1 MAKNCEKVKSN
12 VSQSRCYAFAA
23 ISTVKECGDEVG
35 VPPEK
40 PVRLTECNQTISNGH
55 VAQGVKRFEMKSSD
69 LPTDTLSVKDED
81 EKGLNSISSQ
91 SSTVSRGYGNS
102 SDAYETCSS
111 DQYSSLSSGMG
122 DTVGSDIT
130 RAFSSVSHQSTIGTQ
145 YLGVNKIY
153 NTDKLDSTFPDDP
166 GNRSDFSASDDGE
179 SDSSGISKGSPR
191 FVRSFNRRLRT
202 RDNRGRNF
210 QRINAIRVR
219 ARPRQEGVREE
230 VLMGMTTSEQNNN
243 ENMMLNGS
251 LEEIPRAIQNRSPS
265 FSEASS
271 GDRFDSDTFEMCSP
285 GSDDVFW
292 GSDKNLKLSLDQSI
306 GINVGG
312 LTSNPEI
319 DGIHREIYEKGFPS
333 LDAVCERTSP
343 SLIRRESTDNGLLPF
358 KVSEE
363 GSKIKENSSGL
374 SLLSRLSKS
383 VNIKR
388 KYGKV
393 SNKTSSEKVLTD
405 PDLRCKDNLEKIMEC
420 VQERVYDPKYLGVRS
435 QSLTPAL
442 DIGSRE
448 TDNESVDS
456 EDCCLNVTQLGQRSH
471 SLTPTFERFNDD
483 DDDTDKDLHKN
494 VIISEVKSQL
504 LKPVRPVPPPRSKK
518 PQIHSLDYGLGNSE
532 RDPHSSNESLN
543 TQVKGSGRSQEEM
556 LLNQS
561 SDYGR
566 LRSVSNTFC
575 NLWPQLFSNSSSNST
590 TNSKVQEKDQ
600 DMNKKDIARPD
611 LQVNDNSKK
620 TLEERHSDNPRRCKE
635 ATSMNQFHAVDSMQK
650 EKEPVEKVSS
660 NKLKVTERR
669 TLPVKPQ
676 GSSRRTLPPKPQLPA
691 RSSSYAPQPPSAS
704 SKPTKQPQVPV
715 RSSSYKPSFLGNQ
728 SSAKSE
734 LPNYGSIPQTM
745 HFPGYATEESSTSP
759 ASCSSP
765 ISARKGVAEFSKETV
780 SQKKGKLFSSFS
792 FHPELSNK
800 KMDTERNLPKD
811 KKCLKERKSD
821 GDKKVINAK
830 AFGNQSKI
838 RRTGAVKK
846 SDEQRFHSQD
856 ENISPGST
864 KRMLLKDQNDNRRS
878 PEMQGRHLGPGLS
891 LDGGFNTGAI
901 PKSSYLNKTFHI
913 LNREVEA
920 RRTNSDPKIQ
930 EHNKSE
936 RESEHGPDRNSD
948 KLSRS
953 PSRKRLD
960 RSVSVPFWTKL
971 YMATGSN
978 GQPPVTV
985 ISEVAERTIIEETT
999 EPFNQK
1005 LLTAVS
1011 KDEVVKQKLTHTTSS
1026 PSNTGGSTSP
1036 LARKVSHKRTRSHDV
1051 TKTFKEDFVSLPPE
1065 RSASHDNLAKL
1076 KDNEGMDMPVLA
1088 VEFASP
1094 DSPPQM
1100 EFKSLRFANDGDSH
1114 NYKSSQKHKS
1124 CNNIIDMN
1132 GDVLE
1137 PMSPKFA
1144 RAFKDS
1150 RLKSASAFC
1159 LTSGHAKKISAA
1171 AAMKRDGGG
1180 EDSCPSGEST
1190 PPWPSPG
1197 LADGDRR
1204 NLRSS
1209 QQLYTSPYEL
1219 TTHARDKPYFQR
1231 LIGMFH
1237 IQVSDSKMD
1246 SLVQQLDLYSRQ
1258 GIPKQP
1264 HLLACQTY
1272 QIDQDVVVEDSWR
1285 VLVEGH
1291 EQLDDRQEQQ
1301 QSAIWEL
1308 VETEATYIHM
1318 LKVITDLFLSCL
1330 CNLQNESLL
1339 CEIDTDKLF
1348 SNIQEI
1354 YNANLTFWREHIC
1367 RMLEVARS
1375 TRQPLDASLL
1385 ADGFYKSD
1393 ELFHPYTRYCL
1404 DQSHCQLY
1412 CKEKDH
1418 DNEYFKMYLAWCET
1432 QKECN
1437 RLRLV
1442 DILVQPMQRLTKYSL
1457 LLKAIHKK
1465 TNSEDHKIILQDM
1478 ITHVENFV
1486 SNVNSALRHKHEQER
1501 LRDIAKRIEAY
1512 EAVEARDDELEKV
1525 VKNYSDLSLTQPMP
1539 GCPEHLPRH
1548 ILHHGDLRLRDP
1560 HSSKMD
1566 VHVFLFTDLLLITKV
1581 TQRKAEK
1588 VKIIRPP
1595 YHVERLIIVD
1605 LKDTNS
1611 IGLVSINEW
1620 NVAVAAFTL
1629 QCPDQRT
1636 HRTWHDAL
1644 KRAKEQYKEAQQ
1656 ARDVMIYDDI
1666 TCVGHLAPRSPRP
1679 GSSRA
1684 SRVSSLAHSHSGS
1697 IDLNEHSP
1705 ASTHHP
1711 PSFDMSEI
1719 RASSASS
1726 DDSIAPTEGEIQ
1738 RSKSLESGAYT
1749 STSPRPER
1757 RPAFPK
1763 TPNTLS
1769 VIPPYSA
1776 GQSLP
1781 NLTVES
1787 AHSLRVPNNLSN
1799 NPKALSACNRG
1810 VSYPPPSPRTL
1821 RRSAPVPQSRNPPL
1835 IKTRHV
1841 TSMVGSPQEIE
1852 QADQDESL
1860 RSGGPRRIS
1869 RTDRMDNRRYHTA
1882 GAIDDIKKQDTKD
1895 ATIHK
1900 RLSWNYGQGPPPS
1913 RDLGNDQG
1921 KLGRHKHAVKSISC
1935 ESMHSSSGVS
1945 STSSLHRSM
1954 GSEVETL
1961 ENIDDNELEDGES
1974 TVVDLTVSDCT
1985 SLKISPH
1992 ISTTYI
1998 CHDSDIT
2005 LGVCS
2010 QYITQ
2015 PNSAA
2020 EVRSR
2025 CYSSSRYAVHPNEG
2039 CENLVKIDVSETD
2052 PGISSVQITVTE
2064 GAASSSSL
2072 NLSSSTS
2079 EGASSKSDNM
2089 RMREILLNDA
2099 SVEASDV

>member
-1 MAKNCEKVKSN
+1 MAKNCKKLHSTLN
-12 VSQSRCYAFAA
+12 QSSCYS
-23 ISTVKECGDEVG
+23 STVVSTPKECRSEVG
-35 VPPEK
+35 LLPERPIELLK
-40 PVRLTECNQTISNGH
+40 GNQAISNGH
-55 VAQGVKRFEMKSSD
+55 VAQGVRRFEMKSSD
-69 LPTDTLSVKDED
+69 LHTDTLSVKDDD

-122 DTVGSDIT
+122 DAVSSDIHK
-130 RAFSSVSHQSTIGTQ
+130 AFSSLPPQGTVGTQ
-145 YLGVNKIY
+145 FLGVNKAY
-153 NTDKLDSTFPDDP
+153 NPDRQDSAYPDDLES
-166 GNRSDFSASDDGE
+166 RSDFSASDDGE

-191 FVRSFNRRLRT
+191 FVRSFNRRVRT

-210 QRINAIRVR
+210 HRINAIRVR
-219 ARPRQEGVREE
+219 SRPRQEIGREE
-230 VLMGMTTSEQNNN
+230 TMIGKTSSEQNNN
-243 ENMMLNGS
+243 ENMFLNGS
-251 LEEIPRAIQNRSPS
+251 LEEIPRAVQNRSPS
-265 FSEASS
+265 YSEASS

-292 GSDKNLKLSLDQSI
+292 GSDKNLKLTLDQSV

-312 LTSNPEI
+312 SAPNLEIDSGHREVCEKGLTS
-319 DGIHREIYEKGFPS
+319 F
-333 LDAVCERTSP
+333 DAVSEKSSP
-343 SLIRRESTDNGLLPF
+343 SLARRESTDNSLLPF
-358 KVSEE
+358 KVGEE
-363 GSKIKENSSGL
+363 WTRIKESSSGL

-393 SNKTSSEKVLTD
+393 CSKNSSEKVLPD
-405 PDLRCKDNLEKIMEC
+405 PDLRYKDNLEKIMEC
-420 VQERVYDPKYLGVRS
+420 AQERTEPKYLGIRS

-448 TDNESVDS
+448 TDNESLDS
-456 EDCCLNVTQLGQRSH
+456 EDCCLNVSHLGQRSH
-471 SLTPTFERFNDD
+471 SLTPTFEHFDD
-483 DDDTDKDLHKN
+483 DDNETVKSKCKDLHKN
-494 VIISEVKSQL
+494 VIVSEVKSQL
-504 LKPVRPVPPPRSKK
+504 LKPVKPVPPPRSKK
-518 PQIHSLDYGLGNSE
+518 PQIGSVNYGLGSSE
-532 RDPHSSNESLN
+532 RDSHSSSESLN
-543 TQVKGSGRSQEEM
+543 IQNHASGRIEED
-556 LLNQS
+556 LPLNQS

-575 NLWPQLFSNSSSNST
+575 NLWPQLFSNSSSNSPS
-590 TNSKVQEKDQ
+590 NSKVHEKDYN
-600 DMNKKDIARPD
+600 MNKKGNSRSEVLVSDS
-611 LQVNDNSKK
+611 SKK
-620 TLEERHSDNPRRCKE
+620 SDMPCETVKNTPEESNSDSPGRHQE
-635 ATSMNQFHAVDSMQK
+635 TA
-650 EKEPVEKVSS
+650 SS
-660 NKLKVTERR
+660 NQAFAGDTEYKERERTEKGSSDKLKVPERR
-669 TLPVKPQ
+669 SLPAKPQ
-676 GSSRRTLPPKPQLPA
+676 GSSRRILPPKPQLPA

-704 SKPTKQPQVPV
+704 SKPKQPQVPT
-715 RSSSYKPSFLGNQ
+715 RSSSYKPNFFGNQ
-728 SSAKSE
+728 SNANPQ
-734 LPNYGSIPQTM
+734 LPEFESVPQKM
-745 HFPGYATEESSTSP
+745 HFPGYASEGPSTSP

-765 ISARKGVAEFSKETV
+765 VSTRKGTAEVQKETV
-780 SQKKGKLFSSFS
+780 SQKKAKLFSSFS

-800 KMDTERNLPKD
+800 KMESEKNLPKD
-811 KKCLKERKSD
+811 KKHLKERRSD
-821 GDKKVINAK
+821 GDKKGIDGK
-830 AFGNQSKI
+830 SFGNQSRI

-856 ENISPGST
+856 DSFSPGT
-864 KRMLLKDQNDNRRS
+864 TRRMLPRNQNENRKS
-878 PEMQGRHLGPGLS
+878 PEVQGRHLGPGLS
-891 LDGGFNTGAI
+891 LDGSSHTGAI

-913 LNREVEA
+913 LNRDIEA

-930 EHNKSE
+930 EHNRSE
-936 RESEHGPDRNSD
+936 GESDQAIKRSSD
-948 KLSRS
+948 KLPRS
-953 PSRKRLD
+953 PGKKMLD

-978 GQPPVTV
+978 GQTPVTV
-985 ISEVAERTIIEETT
+985 ISEAAEKTITEEKT
-999 EPFNQK
+999 EPFDQK

-1026 PSNTGGSTSP
+1026 PSNTSGSSSP
-1036 LARKVSHKRTRSHDV
+1036 FLRKVSHKRTRSHDV
-1051 TKTFKEDFVSLPPE
+1051 TKTFKEDFMSLPPE

-1076 KDNEGMDMPVLA
+1076 KDSEGVDMPVLA

-1100 EFKSLRFANDGDSH
+1100 EFKSLRFANGGDSY

-1144 RAFKDS
+1144 RTFKDS

-1171 AAMKRDGGG
+1171 AALKRDGGG

-1190 PPWPSPG
+1190 PPWPSVG
-1197 LADGDRR
+1197 FADGDRR
-1204 NLRSS
+1204 NMRAS

-1272 QIDQDVVVEDSWR
+1272 QIDQEVVVEDSWR

-1375 TRQPLDASLL
+1375 SRQPLDPSLL
-1385 ADGFYKSD
+1385 SDGFYKFD

-1629 QCPDQRT
+1629 QCPDQKT
-1636 HRTWHDAL
+1636 HRSWHDAL

-1656 ARDVMIYDDI
+1656 ARDVMIYEDI

-1749 STSPRPER
+1749 SASPRPER

-1769 VIPPYSA
+1769 VVPPYST

-1787 AHSLRVPNNLSN
+1787 ANSLRVPNNLSN

-1841 TSMVGSPQEIE
+1841 TSMVGSPQEVE
-1852 QADQDESL
+1852 QVDQDESS

-2015 PNSAA
+2015 PNNAA
-2020 EVRSR
+2020 EPS
-2025 CYSSSRYAVHPNEG
+2025 EG

>member
-1 MAKNCEKVKSN
+1 MSSIKGRPQSCELNLSIIEEEGQYNESRRKGTFEAERSAPVQRRFSSPPAVGESSSAPNCEDKSLYGWCSN
-12 VSQSRCYAFAA
+12 RTKGKDGQRPLIRRSG
-23 ISTVKECGDEVG
+23 ISDRAHRSLSVDEGKIGSYRRSEGIWERESGKERMSELLSFTPTKLPGEQESTGVVG
-35 VPPEK
+35 VPVERGEQKNTSP
-40 PVRLTECNQTISNGH
+40 RILSID
-55 VAQGVKRFEMKSSD
+55 EMEDMADLRASIIRPSTADEGTRSANYVFSRKGKS
-69 LPTDTLSVKDED
+69 T
-81 EKGLNSISSQ
+81 
-91 SSTVSRGYGNS
+91 
-102 SDAYETCSS
+102 YETT
-111 DQYSSLSSGMG
+111 SLSSSSSAEGQSKDKGAKNRVSVPILSKMSATLKNVFSERETSMLADFYFRSYSDEPIAQRAIWSTDERVSSPIPQTRRAVNG
-122 DTVGSDIT
+122 LRQCDSLENVCDSNHDDQIENGLGLAAQPAAANALSLPHIHQLSDYDEDNTNNDSPTENDPEQEVKPTNKRSDKSKKTKLKRRRAYYRTQKDVSSCEYMVVVLEYYVDPVEEFVQASRGTTLREALERRGIDVTNIQVFAEGS
-130 RAFSSVSHQSTIGTQ
+130 RSALS
-145 YLGVNKIY
+145 L
-153 NTDKLDSTFPDDP
+153 NTDTYLLGGKT
-166 GNRSDFSASDDGE
+166 
-179 SDSSGISKGSPR
+179 
-191 FVRSFNRRLRT
+191 V
-202 RDNRGRNF
+202 
-210 QRINAIRVR
+210 RVR
-219 ARPRQEGVREE
+219 AR
-230 VLMGMTTSEQNNN
+230 
-243 ENMMLNGS
+243 
-251 LEEIPRAIQNRSPS
+251 
-265 FSEASS
+265 
-271 GDRFDSDTFEMCSP
+271 
-285 GSDDVFW
+285 
-292 GSDKNLKLSLDQSI
+292 
-306 GINVGG
+306 
-312 LTSNPEI
+312 
-319 DGIHREIYEKGFPS
+319 
-333 LDAVCERTSP
+333 
-343 SLIRRESTDNGLLPF
+343 
-358 KVSEE
+358 
-363 GSKIKENSSGL
+363 
-374 SLLSRLSKS
+374 
-383 VNIKR
+383 
-388 KYGKV
+388 
-393 SNKTSSEKVLTD
+393 
-405 PDLRCKDNLEKIMEC
+405 
-420 VQERVYDPKYLGVRS
+420 
-435 QSLTPAL
+435 
-442 DIGSRE
+442 
-448 TDNESVDS
+448 
-456 EDCCLNVTQLGQRSH
+456 
-471 SLTPTFERFNDD
+471 
-483 DDDTDKDLHKN
+483 
-494 VIISEVKSQL
+494 
-504 LKPVRPVPPPRSKK
+504 
-518 PQIHSLDYGLGNSE
+518 
-532 RDPHSSNESLN
+532 
-543 TQVKGSGRSQEEM
+543 
-556 LLNQS
+556 
-561 SDYGR
+561 
-566 LRSVSNTFC
+566 
-575 NLWPQLFSNSSSNST
+575 
-590 TNSKVQEKDQ
+590 
-600 DMNKKDIARPD
+600 
-611 LQVNDNSKK
+611 
-620 TLEERHSDNPRRCKE
+620 
-635 ATSMNQFHAVDSMQK
+635 
-650 EKEPVEKVSS
+650 
-660 NKLKVTERR
+660 
-669 TLPVKPQ
+669 
-676 GSSRRTLPPKPQLPA
+676 
-691 RSSSYAPQPPSAS
+691 
-704 SKPTKQPQVPV
+704 
-715 RSSSYKPSFLGNQ
+715 
-728 SSAKSE
+728 
-734 LPNYGSIPQTM
+734 
-745 HFPGYATEESSTSP
+745 
-759 ASCSSP
+759 
-765 ISARKGVAEFSKETV
+765 
-780 SQKKGKLFSSFS
+780 
-792 FHPELSNK
+792 
-800 KMDTERNLPKD
+800 
-811 KKCLKERKSD
+811 
-821 GDKKVINAK
+821 
-830 AFGNQSKI
+830 
-838 RRTGAVKK
+838 
-846 SDEQRFHSQD
+846 DE
-856 ENISPGST
+856 
-864 KRMLLKDQNDNRRS
+864 
-878 PEMQGRHLGPGLS
+878 
-891 LDGGFNTGAI
+891 
-901 PKSSYLNKTFHI
+901 
-913 LNREVEA
+913 
-920 RRTNSDPKIQ
+920 
-930 EHNKSE
+930 
-936 RESEHGPDRNSD
+936 
-948 KLSRS
+948 SRS
-953 PSRKRLD
+953 PIRSRSAGTPGSQPHRKTSTSHRGSQGRFPWGGASTEDCSPLGDD
-960 RSVSVPFWTKL
+960 RTNGAPTSHE
-971 YMATGSN
+971 GSLK
-978 GQPPVTV
+978 
-985 ISEVAERTIIEETT
+985 A
-999 EPFNQK
+999 
-1005 LLTAVS
+1005 S
-1011 KDEVVKQKLTHTTSS
+1011 KSKQNNRWSIF
-1026 PSNTGGSTSP
+1026 PSNT
-1036 LARKVSHKRTRSHDV
+1036 K
-1051 TKTFKEDFVSLPPE
+1051 
-1065 RSASHDNLAKL
+1065 
-1076 KDNEGMDMPVLA
+1076 
-1088 VEFASP
+1088 
-1094 DSPPQM
+1094 
-1100 EFKSLRFANDGDSH
+1100 
-1114 NYKSSQKHKS
+1114 
-1124 CNNIIDMN
+1124 
-1132 GDVLE
+1132 
-1137 PMSPKFA
+1137 
-1144 RAFKDS
+1144 
-1150 RLKSASAFC
+1150 
-1159 LTSGHAKKISAA
+1159 
-1171 AAMKRDGGG
+1171 
-1180 EDSCPSGEST
+1180 
-1190 PPWPSPG
+1190 
-1197 LADGDRR
+1197 
-1204 NLRSS
+1204 
-1209 QQLYTSPYEL
+1209 
-1219 TTHARDKPYFQR
+1219 
-1231 LIGMFH
+1231 
-1237 IQVSDSKMD
+1237 DSKMD

-1272 QIDQDVVVEDSWR
+1272 QIDQEVVVEDSWR

-1375 TRQPLDASLL
+1375 SRQPLDPSLL
-1385 ADGFYKSD
+1385 SDGFYKFD

-1629 QCPDQRT
+1629 QCPDQKT
-1636 HRTWHDAL
+1636 HRSWHDAL

-1656 ARDVMIYDDI
+1656 ARDVMIYEDI

-1749 STSPRPER
+1749 SASPRPER

-1769 VIPPYSA
+1769 VVPPYST

-1787 AHSLRVPNNLSN
+1787 ANSLRVPNNLSN

-1841 TSMVGSPQEIE
+1841 TSMVGSPQEVE
-1852 QADQDESL
+1852 QVDQDESS

-2015 PNSAA
+2015 PNNAA
-2020 EVRSR
+2020 EPS
-2025 CYSSSRYAVHPNEG
+2025 EG